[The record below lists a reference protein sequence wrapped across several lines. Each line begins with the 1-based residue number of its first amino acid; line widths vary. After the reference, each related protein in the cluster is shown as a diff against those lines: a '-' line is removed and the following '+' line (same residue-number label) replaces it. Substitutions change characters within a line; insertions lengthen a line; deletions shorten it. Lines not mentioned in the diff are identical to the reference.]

1 MSRKHRDRSWPP
13 ADAVAP
19 LAGPVTDNHTHLPV
33 GGHGPAPDDAAAPAP
48 NGDAP
53 DAAELVRRAAAVGV
67 TRMITSACETS
78 TWEGSLDLARD
89 LGRGGRQ
96 AIDRAKQV

>member
-33 GGHGPAPDDAAAPAP
+33 GGPSGPAPDAAA
-48 NGDAP
+48 G
-53 DAAELVRRAAAVGV
+53 AAHHVA
-67 TRMITSACETS
+67 I
-78 TWEGSLDLARD
+78 LDLV
-89 LGRGGRQ
+89 Q
-96 AIDRAKQV
+96 

>member
-33 GGHGPAPDDAAAPAP
+33 GGPSGAAPDDAAVPAP
-48 NGDAP
+48 DGAPTGAAP

-78 TWEGSLDLARD
+78 AWEGSLDSAK
-89 LGRGGRQ
+89 
-96 AIDRAKQV
+96 DRKSVV

>member
-33 GGHGPAPDDAAAPAP
+33 GGPSDAAPAP
-48 NGDAP
+48 DGTAACAVPDPAP
-53 DAAELVRRAAAVGV
+53 
-67 TRMITSACETS
+67 S
-78 TWEGSLDLARD
+78 
-89 LGRGGRQ
+89 
-96 AIDRAKQV
+96 

>member
-33 GGHGPAPDDAAAPAP
+33 GGHGPC
-48 NGDAP
+48 
-53 DAAELVRRAAAVGV
+53 LLY
-67 TRMITSACETS
+67 TSPS
-78 TWEGSLDLARD
+78 PRD
-89 LGRGGRQ
+89 
-96 AIDRAKQV
+96 

>member
-33 GGHGPAPDDAAAPAP
+33 DGPSGAALFAAYLRTVTTNDDRLSLVNCGLSPLDPAQLP
-48 NGDAP
+48 IG
-53 DAAELVRRAAAVGV
+53 R
-67 TRMITSACETS
+67 ET
-78 TWEGSLDLARD
+78 DN
-89 LGRGGRQ
+89 RQ
-96 AIDRAKQV
+96 AI